1 MPPFFSDMVE
11 FSSIHLLDEL
21 EACRPLG
28 EHWCYPLERYLGI
41 LKTYMQ
47 NKARPEASM
56 TSMYMVDNKLGLCM
70 EYFKLYPHNNYRVL
84 EGDVNEGVVGYAL
97 EGQSR
102 RRQLT
107 HHEL

>member
-1 MPPFFSDMVE
+1 VLS
-11 FSSIHLLDEL
+11 
-21 EACRPLG
+21 LG
-28 EHWCYPLERYLGI
+28 ALFGYIENF
-41 LKTYMQ
+41 MQ